1 MGKTNKRPRAQP
13 SNETKSVQLQQKHR
27 QEQEQRND
35 LILQLQVKQRA
46 ANGWYWGGF
55 SKGRGLRRVQEREPV
70 DAHWS
75 PLSQP
80 NGAATAGQLGQKH
93 KNQSRVASASSAQ
106 H

>member
-46 ANGWYWGGF
+46 ANGWY
-55 SKGRGLRRVQEREPV
+55 
-70 DAHWS
+70 
-75 PLSQP
+75 
-80 NGAATAGQLGQKH
+80 
-93 KNQSRVASASSAQ
+93 
-106 H
+106 